1 MNTTDK
7 NTKIDPIMKIV
18 KITNLKQI
26 PRRQEGF
33 SLVELMVASAISI
46 IVLMAASS
54 TFLTTYKLKEQVK
67 TRISYEQD
75 VRNAAN
81 VIRSDMRQLADFSCM
96 NPPSTSQLNS
106 IFENAF
112 SGKNKQFL
120 STELPTASSSIAV
133 EPVTGS
139 RPLVLTYI
147 SDKLANS
154 ILSSQCQTNIDDKD
168 ISGAVYVVGTTQFD
182 RDPGFYRVSY
192 SNKTFSAPQLI
203 VRNVTAV
210 NYHFDYDDH
219 TANDCPSE
227 ASAASNTPSPPLDAN
242 ITGTTD
248 LDFKYEKPPV
258 LIGVTLTV
266 RPNGTND
273 NTTINY
279 EINASVRQGE
289 VCVSS
294 KI

>member
-18 KITNLKQI
+18 KITNLRQI

-112 SGKNKQFL
+112 SVKNKQFL

-133 EPVTGS
+133 KPVTGS
-139 RPLVLTYI
+139 KPLVLTYV
-147 SDKLANS
+147 SDKLVNS
-154 ILSSQCQTNIDDKD
+154 ILSSECDTNIDDKD
-168 ISGAVYVVGTTQFD
+168 ISGAVYIVGTTTFD
-182 RDPGFYRVSY
+182 PDPGFYRVNY

-210 NYHFDYDDH
+210 NYHFDYDNH
-219 TANDCPSE
+219 TVNDCPS
-227 ASAASNTPSPPLDAN
+227 AASVASSTSSPPLKAN
-242 ITGTTD
+242 VTRTTD

>member
-18 KITNLKQI
+18 KITNLRQI

-81 VIRSDMRQLADFSCM
+81 VIRSDMRQLADFSCK

-112 SGKNKQFL
+112 DGKNKQFL

-133 EPVTGS
+133 KPVTNS
-139 RPLVLTYI
+139 KPLVLTYV
-147 SDKLANS
+147 SDKLVNS
-154 ILSSQCQTNIDDKD
+154 ILSSECDTNIDDKD
-168 ISGAVYVVGTTQFD
+168 ISGAVYIVGTTTFD
-182 RDPGFYRVSY
+182 PDPGFYRVNY

-210 NYHFDYDDH
+210 NYHFDYDNH
-219 TANDCPSE
+219 TVNDCPS
-227 ASAASNTPSPPLDAN
+227 AASVASSTSSPPLKAN
-242 ITGTTD
+242 VTRTTD

>member
-26 PRRQEGF
+26 PRRQQGF
-33 SLVELMVASAISI
+33 SLVELMVATAISI

-120 STELPTASSSIAV
+120 STELPMASSSIAV

-219 TANDCPSE
+219 TANDCPNE

>member
-18 KITNLKQI
+18 KITNLKPI

-96 NPPSTSQLNS
+96 NSPSTSQLNS

-112 SGKNKQFL
+112 SEKNKQFL

-133 EPVTGS
+133 IPVTGS
-139 RPLVLTYI
+139 KPLVLTYV
-147 SDKLANS
+147 SDKLVNS
-154 ILSSQCQTNIDDKD
+154 ILSSECETNIDDKD
-168 ISGAVYVVGTTQFD
+168 INGAVYMVGTTTFD
-182 RDPGFYRVSY
+182 PDPGFYRVNY

-210 NYHFDYDDH
+210 NYHFDYDNH
-219 TANDCPSE
+219 TVNDCPST
-227 ASAASNTPSPPLDAN
+227 ASVASSTSSPPLKAN
-242 ITGTTD
+242 VTRTTD

>member
-26 PRRQEGF
+26 PRRQQGF
-33 SLVELMVASAISI
+33 SLIELMVATAISI

>member
-18 KITNLKQI
+18 KITKLKQI
-26 PRRQEGF
+26 PLRQQGF
-33 SLVELMVASAISI
+33 SLVELMVATAISI

-242 ITGTTD
+242 ITSTTD

>member
-18 KITNLKQI
+18 KITNLKPI
-26 PRRQEGF
+26 SRRQEGF

-96 NPPSTSQLNS
+96 NSPSTSQLNS

-112 SGKNKQFL
+112 SEKNKQFL
-120 STELPTASSSIAV
+120 STKLPTASSSIAV
-133 EPVTGS
+133 KPVTGS
-139 RPLVLTYI
+139 KPLVLTYV
-147 SDKLANS
+147 SDKLVNS
-154 ILSSQCQTNIDDKD
+154 ILSSECETNIDDKD
-168 ISGAVYVVGTTQFD
+168 INGAVYMVGTTAFD
-182 RDPGFYRVSY
+182 PDPGFYRVNY

-210 NYHFDYDDH
+210 NYHFDYDNH
-219 TANDCPSE
+219 TVNDCPST
-227 ASAASNTPSPPLDAN
+227 ASVASSTSSPPLKAN
-242 ITGTTD
+242 VTRTTD

>member
-81 VIRSDMRQLADFSCM
+81 VIRSDMRQLADFSCK

-112 SGKNKQFL
+112 DGKNKQFL

-133 EPVTGS
+133 IPVTGS
-139 RPLVLTYI
+139 KPLVLTYV
-147 SDKLANS
+147 SDKLVNS
-154 ILSSQCQTNIDDKD
+154 ILSSECDTNIDDKD
-168 ISGAVYVVGTTQFD
+168 ISGAVYIVGTTTFD
-182 RDPGFYRVSY
+182 PDPGFYRVNY

-210 NYHFDYDDH
+210 NYHFDYDNH
-219 TANDCPSE
+219 TVNDCPS
-227 ASAASNTPSPPLDAN
+227 AASVASSTSSPPLKAN
-242 ITGTTD
+242 VTRTTD

>member
-26 PRRQEGF
+26 PRRQQGF

-81 VIRSDMRQLADFSCM
+81 VIRSDMRQLADFSCK

-112 SGKNKQFL
+112 DVKNKQFL

-133 EPVTGS
+133 KPVTGS
-139 RPLVLTYI
+139 KPLVLTYV
-147 SDKLANS
+147 SDKLVNS
-154 ILSSQCQTNIDDKD
+154 ILSSKCQTNIDDED
-168 ISGAVYVVGTTQFD
+168 ISAAVYVVGTTNLD
-182 RDPGFYRVSY
+182 PDPGFYRVNY
-192 SNKTFSAPQLI
+192 SNKTFSSPQLI

-210 NYHFDYDDH
+210 NYHFDYDNH
-219 TANDCPSE
+219 TVNDCPS
-227 ASAASNTPSPPLDAN
+227 AASSTSSPPLKAN
-242 ITGTTD
+242 VTRTTD

>member
-18 KITNLKQI
+18 KITNLRQI

-81 VIRSDMRQLADFSCM
+81 VIRSDMRQLADFSCK

-112 SGKNKQFL
+112 DGKNKQFL

-133 EPVTGS
+133 KPVTGS
-139 RPLVLTYI
+139 KPLVLTYV
-147 SDKLANS
+147 SDKLVNS
-154 ILSSQCQTNIDDKD
+154 ILSSECDTNIDDKD
-168 ISGAVYVVGTTQFD
+168 ISGAVYIVGTTTFD
-182 RDPGFYRVSY
+182 PDPGFYRVNY

-210 NYHFDYDDH
+210 NYHFDYDNH
-219 TANDCPSE
+219 TVNDCPS
-227 ASAASNTPSPPLDAN
+227 AASVASSTSSPPLKAN
-242 ITGTTD
+242 VTRTTD

>member
-26 PRRQEGF
+26 PRRQQGF

-112 SGKNKQFL
+112 SVKNKQFL

-227 ASAASNTPSPPLDAN
+227 ASAASNTPSPPLDAK
-242 ITGTTD
+242 ITSTTD

>member
-18 KITNLKQI
+18 KITKLKQI
-26 PRRQEGF
+26 PRRQHGF
-33 SLVELMVASAISI
+33 SLVELMVATAISI

-242 ITGTTD
+242 ITSTTD

>member
-26 PRRQEGF
+26 PRRQQGF

-112 SGKNKQFL
+112 SVKNKQFL

-133 EPVTGS
+133 KPVTGS
-139 RPLVLTYI
+139 KPLVLTYV
-147 SDKLANS
+147 SDKLVNS
-154 ILSSQCQTNIDDKD
+154 ILSSECQTNIDDKD
-168 ISGAVYVVGTTQFD
+168 ISGAIYMVGTTTFD
-182 RDPGFYRVSY
+182 PNPGFYRVNY

-219 TANDCPSE
+219 TVNDCPSA
-227 ASAASNTPSPPLDAN
+227 ASAASSTPPPPLKAKV
-242 ITGTTD
+242 TRTTD

-258 LIGVTLTV
+258 LIGATLTV

-273 NTTINY
+273 NTTVNY

>member
-112 SGKNKQFL
+112 SVKNKQFL

-133 EPVTGS
+133 KPVTGS
-139 RPLVLTYI
+139 KPLVLTYV
-147 SDKLANS
+147 SDKLVNS
-154 ILSSQCQTNIDDKD
+154 ILSSECDTNIDDKD
-168 ISGAVYVVGTTQFD
+168 ISGAVYIVGTTTFD
-182 RDPGFYRVSY
+182 PDPGFYRVNY

-210 NYHFDYDDH
+210 NYHFDYDNH
-219 TANDCPSE
+219 TVNDCPS
-227 ASAASNTPSPPLDAN
+227 AASVASSTSSPPLKAN
-242 ITGTTD
+242 VTRTTD

>member
-26 PRRQEGF
+26 PRRQQGF
-33 SLVELMVASAISI
+33 SLVELMVATAISI

-81 VIRSDMRQLADFSCM
+81 VIRSDMRQLADFSCL

>member
-26 PRRQEGF
+26 PRRQQGF
-33 SLVELMVASAISI
+33 SLVELMVATAISI

>member
-133 EPVTGS
+133 KPVTGS
-139 RPLVLTYI
+139 KPLVLTYV
-147 SDKLANS
+147 SDKLVNS
-154 ILSSQCQTNIDDKD
+154 ILSSECDTNIDDKD
-168 ISGAVYVVGTTQFD
+168 ISGAVYIVGTTTFD
-182 RDPGFYRVSY
+182 PDPGFYRVNY

-210 NYHFDYDDH
+210 NYHFDYDNH
-219 TANDCPSE
+219 TVNDCPS
-227 ASAASNTPSPPLDAN
+227 AASVASSTSSPPLKAN
-242 ITGTTD
+242 VTRTTD

>member
-26 PRRQEGF
+26 PRRQQGF
-33 SLVELMVASAISI
+33 SLVELMVATAISI

-120 STELPTASSSIAV
+120 STELPMASSSIAV

-219 TANDCPSE
+219 TPNDCPSE

-242 ITGTTD
+242 ITSTTD

>member
-26 PRRQEGF
+26 PRRQQGF

-242 ITGTTD
+242 ITSTTD

>member
-26 PRRQEGF
+26 PRRQQGF
-33 SLVELMVASAISI
+33 SLVELMVATAISI

-227 ASAASNTPSPPLDAN
+227 ASAASNTPSLPLDAN

>member
-18 KITNLKQI
+18 KITNLKPI

-96 NPPSTSQLNS
+96 NSPSTSQLNS

-112 SGKNKQFL
+112 SEKNKQFL

-133 EPVTGS
+133 IPVTGS
-139 RPLVLTYI
+139 KPLVLTYV
-147 SDKLANS
+147 SDKLVNS
-154 ILSSQCQTNIDDKD
+154 ILSSECETNIDDKD
-168 ISGAVYVVGTTQFD
+168 INGAVYMVGTTTFD
-182 RDPGFYRVSY
+182 PDPGFYRVNY

-210 NYHFDYDDH
+210 NYHFDYDNH
-219 TANDCPSE
+219 TVNDCPST
-227 ASAASNTPSPPLDAN
+227 ASVASSTSSPPLKAN
-242 ITGTTD
+242 VTRTTD
-248 LDFKYEKPPV
+248 LNFKYEKPPV

>member
-18 KITNLKQI
+18 KITNLKPI

-96 NPPSTSQLNS
+96 NSPSTSQLNS

-112 SGKNKQFL
+112 SEKNKQFL

-133 EPVTGS
+133 KPVTGS
-139 RPLVLTYI
+139 KPLVLTYV
-147 SDKLANS
+147 SDKLVNS
-154 ILSSQCQTNIDDKD
+154 ILSSECETNIDDKD
-168 ISGAVYVVGTTQFD
+168 INGAVYMVGTTTFD
-182 RDPGFYRVSY
+182 PDPGFYRVNY

-210 NYHFDYDDH
+210 NYHFDYDNH
-219 TANDCPSE
+219 TANDCPSA
-227 ASAASNTPSPPLDAN
+227 ASAAGSKPPPPLKAN
-242 ITGTTD
+242 VTRTTD
-248 LDFKYEKPPV
+248 LNFKYEKPPV

>member
-26 PRRQEGF
+26 PRRQQGF

-81 VIRSDMRQLADFSCM
+81 VIRSDMRQLADFSCK

-112 SGKNKQFL
+112 DGKNKQFL

-133 EPVTGS
+133 KPVTGS
-139 RPLVLTYI
+139 KPLVLTYV
-147 SDKLANS
+147 SDKLVNS
-154 ILSSQCQTNIDDKD
+154 ILSSKCQTNIDDED
-168 ISGAVYVVGTTQFD
+168 ISAAVYVVGTTNLD
-182 RDPGFYRVSY
+182 PDPGFYRVNY
-192 SNKTFSAPQLI
+192 SNKTFSSPQLI

-210 NYHFDYDDH
+210 NYHFDYDNH
-219 TANDCPSE
+219 TANDCPSA
-227 ASAASNTPSPPLDAN
+227 ASAAGSKLPPPLKAN
-242 ITGTTD
+242 VTRTTD
-248 LDFKYEKPPV
+248 LNFKYEKPPV

>member
-26 PRRQEGF
+26 PRRQQGF

-112 SGKNKQFL
+112 SVKNKQFL
-120 STELPTASSSIAV
+120 STELPTASSSTAV
-133 EPVTGS
+133 KPVTGS
-139 RPLVLTYI
+139 KPLVLTYV
-147 SDKLANS
+147 SDKLVNS
-154 ILSSQCQTNIDDKD
+154 ILSSECQTNIDDKD
-168 ISGAVYVVGTTQFD
+168 ISGAIYMVGTTTFD
-182 RDPGFYRVSY
+182 PNPGFYRVNY

-219 TANDCPSE
+219 TVNDCPSA
-227 ASAASNTPSPPLDAN
+227 ASAASSTPPPPLKAKV
-242 ITGTTD
+242 TRTTD

-258 LIGVTLTV
+258 LIGATLTV

-273 NTTINY
+273 NTTVNY

>member
-18 KITNLKQI
+18 KITKLKQI
-26 PRRQEGF
+26 PRRQQGF
-33 SLVELMVASAISI
+33 SLVELMVATAISI

-242 ITGTTD
+242 ITSTTD